1 MNIKKFL
8 DNLRLI
14 KYVDLKQDRDLYLRL
29 LTYLKP
35 YKKRFIISTVAAIP
49 GSAIQG
55 LTAYAV
61 GPLLDYILTTQNYTV
76 LVWIPVA
83 IIVVQIIQ
91 GVLAYI
97 MSYYSSYVGTSIT
110 CDLRTELFDKLI
122 QQDTNYFNRHRPG
135 DLVLR
140 FSNDPVRL
148 QQAIVTNLQDFT
160 LQFFSLLFLTI
171 VLLTRNWMYALVS
184 IGVIALVGIPLS
196 IISTRIRKLD
206 HQTQEANA
214 RLLNVFYDVL
224 QGNRIIKVY
233 NLFGFEKNRYRLA
246 MDKFFNVS
254 MRIVKTNQLLSP
266 ITQFIAAVGV
276 SLVLWAGAYQ
286 LMLGLMTP
294 GELTSFIVAL
304 LLMYKPAKTVTG
316 VLGKIQRI
324 LAPAERVFEKLD
336 EPLEIAESENPVDVG
351 PFELMQFKDVWFEY
365 AADNPIIRG
374 VNLSFTRGERI
385 ALVGYSGGGKSTLAD
400 LICGFIN
407 PTQGHILFNGIDLKD
422 ARRESL
428 YEQIA
433 VVTQTPFLVD
443 GTMRENIALGRLD
456 ATEEEIREAARAA
469 DILDYIDSTPDG
481 MDSWVG
487 DRGSLLSGGQKQRV
501 TIARAFLKNAP
512 LLIMDEAT
520 SSLDNEAEQQVQ
532 RSLEKLQAG
541 KTVIVIAHRMST
553 VMFADRILVM
563 EAGRL
568 VEEGSHQELVAKGG
582 TYSRLYSL
590 QFQDGAVV

>member
-1 MNIKKFL
+1 M
-8 DNLRLI
+8 
-14 KYVDLKQDRDLYLRL
+14 
-29 LTYLKP
+29 
-35 YKKRFIISTVAAIP
+35 
-49 GSAIQG
+49 
-55 LTAYAV
+55 
-61 GPLLDYILTTQNYTV
+61 
-76 LVWIPVA
+76 
-83 IIVVQIIQ
+83 
-91 GVLAYI
+91 
-97 MSYYSSYVGTSIT
+97 
-110 CDLRTELFDKLI
+110 
-122 QQDTNYFNRHRPG
+122 
-135 DLVLR
+135 
-140 FSNDPVRL
+140 
-148 QQAIVTNLQDFT
+148 
-160 LQFFSLLFLTI
+160 
-171 VLLTRNWMYALVS
+171 
-184 IGVIALVGIPLS
+184 
-196 IISTRIRKLD
+196 
-206 HQTQEANA
+206 
-214 RLLNVFYDVL
+214 
-224 QGNRIIKVY
+224 
-233 NLFGFEKNRYRLA
+233 
-246 MDKFFNVS
+246 
-254 MRIVKTNQLLSP
+254 
-266 ITQFIAAVGV
+266 
-276 SLVLWAGAYQ
+276 
-286 LMLGLMTP
+286 
-294 GELTSFIVAL
+294 
-304 LLMYKPAKTVTG
+304 
-316 VLGKIQRI
+316 
-324 LAPAERVFEKLD
+324 
-336 EPLEIAESENPVDVG
+336 
-351 PFELMQFKDVWFEY
+351 
-365 AADNPIIRG
+365 
-374 VNLSFTRGERI
+374 NLSFTRGERI

-568 VEEGSHQELVAKGG
+568 VEEGSHQELLAKGG